1 MIRICEEKEYNVLI
15 GILRMSF
22 ESASMDKIIEDKLGN
37 AVGMS
42 WWERKSLD
50 VRREIRANPKG
61 VFVKI
66 VNNHITGFV
75 TTFIEAESKTGR
87 IMTLTVHPDFQKKG
101 IGSELINHALNY
113 FKEMGLKIARIETL
127 EDNAGALNL
136 YRKLEFEDMARQV
149 YLAKKIN

>member
-1 MIRICEEKEYNVLI
+1 MKEHNVLI

-22 ESASMDKIIEDKLGN
+22 ESASLDKIIEDKLGN

-50 VRREIRANPKG
+50 IRREIKANPKG

-66 VNNHITGFV
+66 VNNHIAGFV

-101 IGSELINHALNY
+101 IGSELINHALNS
-113 FKEMGLKIARIETL
+113 FKEQGLKLARIEVL
-127 EDNAGALNL
+127 EDNTGALNL
-136 YRKLEFEDMARQV
+136 YRKLGFQDMAPQM
-149 YLAKKIN
+149 YLAKKIDD